1 VPDDPG
7 KRRRALERF
16 ERSTTRISGFG
27 DVGAQGVDAAD
38 VLRRGRG
45 VAPEAVDQSSTQP
58 PGPSGQA
65 QPAEAVAIVRAHL
78 LDPLAVAEETLRAI
92 RNGEVD
98 ALVVGDGASSDRQ
111 VFTLASA
118 DRLYRMFVENMRDG
132 VATVSAS
139 GTVLYGNRRLAELLA
154 LPLEHILGSSITSF
168 IPDRDPAELREIGER
183 TGAAGTIE
191 TDLLASGGERI
202 PVRVNTSTL
211 EVDSAVVL
219 CLTFADLTEQNAQRS
234 EIDRL
239 GRAQTKR
246 MLELENAHT
255 ALAEQATHDAL
266 TGLPN
271 RILLI
276 DRITQALALAR
287 RSGQSTG
294 LLFVDL
300 DRFKLINDT
309 RGHAAGDSV
318 LRQVA
323 ERLLSVVRPMDSV
336 SRLGGDE
343 FVVLL
348 PGMENAAG
356 AVAVANRIAA
366 AINVPIQLDHG
377 TVPVKASIG
386 ISVTDA
392 NHFEHDPSPDSLLQH
407 ADTAMYYAKSLGGS
421 RTELFDGES
430 TRNILENGPD
440 AWSVRIREALD
451 EGRFVL
457 HSQPIVEL
465 ASGSVVQEE
474 LLLRMLDR
482 AGELIPPLAFLPTA
496 EKCGLITEIDQ
507 WVITQA
513 AKIAARGPAVAV
525 NLSATSAG
533 DPGVLDLIERELH
546 HHGTDPGKLVFE
558 ITETALMQNLDRA
571 RLFAERLVALGCRF
585 ALDDF
590 GTGYASFTYLKRLPV
605 QYLKIDIDFVRE
617 LSHNLQDMS
626 VVRAIVGLAGDF
638 GQRTIAE
645 GIEDEQTA
653 NALRGLNVSFGQGY
667 LYGRPSP
674 ISLNGVGNTVAS
686 IH

>member
-1 VPDDPG
+1 MTPQPS
-7 KRRRALERF
+7 
-16 ERSTTRISGFG
+16 RSSEL
-27 DVGAQGVDAAD
+27 V
-38 VLRRGRG
+38 
-45 VAPEAVDQSSTQP
+45 
-58 PGPSGQA
+58 
-65 QPAEAVAIVRAHL
+65 QPAVASTIGRPHV
-78 LDPLAVAEETLRAI
+78 LDPLTVAEETLRAI
-92 RNGEVD
+92 RDGEVD
-98 ALVVGDGASSDRQ
+98 ALVVGDGGLSDRQ
-111 VFTLASA
+111 VFTLATA

-132 VATVSAS
+132 VATVSES
-139 GTVLYGNRRLAELLA
+139 GIVLYANRRLAELLA
-154 LPLEHILGSSITSF
+154 LPLAQILGSAIASF

-183 TGAAGTIE
+183 AGAEGTIE
-191 TDLLASGGERI
+191 TDLLTSGGERI

-211 EVDSAVVL
+211 DVDSAVVL
-219 CLTFADLTEQNAQRS
+219 CLTFADLTHQNAQRR
-234 EIDRL
+234 EIERL
-239 GRAQTKR
+239 GRAQANR
-246 MLELENAHT
+246 MLELENAQA
-255 ALAEQATHDAL
+255 ALTEQATHDAL

-300 DRFKLINDT
+300 DRFKRINDT

-323 ERLLSVVRPMDSV
+323 QRLVSVVRPMDSV

-348 PGMENAAG
+348 PAVADAEG
-356 AVAVANRIAA
+356 AVLVANRIAA
-366 AINVPIQLDHG
+366 TINVPIQLDHG
-377 TVPVKASIG
+377 TVPVQASIG

-392 NHFEHDPSPDSLLQH
+392 KRVDHDPTPESLLQH

-421 RTELFDGES
+421 RTELFDAES
-430 TRNILENGPD
+430 THNILENGPD

-451 EGRFVL
+451 QGRFVL

-465 ASGSVVQEE
+465 ASGSVAQEE
-474 LLLRMLDR
+474 LLLRMVDS

-513 AKIAARGPAVAV
+513 TKIAAGGPTVAV
-525 NLSATSAG
+525 NLSATSVG

-546 HHGTDPGKLVFE
+546 YHGTDPGKLVFE
-558 ITETALMQNLDRA
+558 LTETALMQNLDRA

-605 QYLKIDIDFVRE
+605 QYLKIDIEFVRE
-617 LSHNLQDMS
+617 LSHNLHDVS

-645 GIEDEQTA
+645 GVEDEQTA
-653 NALRGLNVSFGQGY
+653 EALRALNVSFGQGY
-667 LYGRPSP
+667 HYGRPSP
-674 ISLNGVGNTVAS
+674 IDLNGSGNAVAS
-686 IH
+686 TR

>member
-1 VPDDPG
+1 MAR
-7 KRRRALERF
+7 K
-16 ERSTTRISGFG
+16 
-27 DVGAQGVDAAD
+27 
-38 VLRRGRG
+38 
-45 VAPEAVDQSSTQP
+45 AVDQSRTQP
-58 PGPSGQA
+58 PQSPGPA
-65 QPAEAVAIVRAHL
+65 QLAEAVMIGRRHV

-111 VFTLASA
+111 VFTLATA

-132 VATVSAS
+132 VATVSES
-139 GTVLYGNRRLAELLA
+139 GIVLYANRRLAELLA
-154 LPLEHILGSSITSF
+154 LPLPDILGSPIASF
-168 IPDRDPAELREIGER
+168 IPDRDPAELRELGER
-183 TGAAGTIE
+183 AGAEGTIE

-202 PVRVNTSTL
+202 PVRVSTSTL
-211 EVDSAVVL
+211 DVDSAVVL
-219 CLTFADLTEQNAQRS
+219 CLTFADLTHQNAQRR
-234 EIDRL
+234 EIERL
-239 GRAQTKR
+239 SRAQAKR
-246 MLELENAHT
+246 MLELESAQT
-255 ALAEQATHDAL
+255 ALTEQATHDAL

-271 RILLI
+271 RMLLV

-323 ERLLSVVRPMDSV
+323 QRLVSVVRPMDSV

-348 PGMENAAG
+348 PAVADAGG
-356 AVAVANRIAA
+356 AVTVANRIAA

-377 TVPVKASIG
+377 TVPVQASIG

-392 NHFEHDPSPDSLLQH
+392 KRLERDPTPDSLLQH

-421 RTELFDGES
+421 RTELFDAQS
-430 TRNILENGPD
+430 THNILENGPD

-451 EGRFVL
+451 QGRFVL
-457 HSQPIVEL
+457 HAQPIVEL
-465 ASGSVVQEE
+465 ASGDVAQEE
-474 LLLRMLDR
+474 LLLRMVDH

-513 AKIAARGPAVAV
+513 TKIAARGPTVAV

-558 ITETALMQNLDRA
+558 LTETALMQNLDRA

-617 LSHNLQDMS
+617 LSHNLQDVS

-653 NALRGLNVSFGQGY
+653 EALRDLNVGLGQGY
-667 LYGRPSP
+667 HYGRPGP
-674 ISLNGVGNTVAS
+674 IDLNTAGNAVAS
-686 IH
+686 TN

>member
-1 VPDDPG
+1 MA
-7 KRRRALERF
+7 R
-16 ERSTTRISGFG
+16 
-27 DVGAQGVDAAD
+27 
-38 VLRRGRG
+38 
-45 VAPEAVDQSSTQP
+45 EAVDQSATQP
-58 PGPSGQA
+58 PRSSGRV
-65 QPAEAVAIVRAHL
+65 QPADAVTTGRPHVL
-78 LDPLAVAEETLRAI
+78 QPLAVAEETLRAI

-98 ALVVGDGASSDRQ
+98 ALVVGDGASSDPQ

-132 VATVSAS
+132 VATVSES
-139 GTVLYGNRRLAELLA
+139 GIVLYANRRLAELLA
-154 LPLEHILGSSITSF
+154 LPLPHILGSAIASF

-183 TGAAGTIE
+183 AGTEGTIE

-211 EVDSAVVL
+211 DMDSAVVL
-219 CLTFADLTEQNAQRS
+219 CLTFADLTHQNAQRR
-234 EIDRL
+234 EIERL
-239 GRAQTKR
+239 GRAQAKR
-246 MLELENAHT
+246 MLELEKAQT
-255 ALAEQATHDAL
+255 ALTEQATHDAL

-287 RSGQSTG
+287 RSGQSTA

-309 RGHAAGDSV
+309 RGHAVGDSV

-323 ERLLSVVRPMDSV
+323 QRLLSVVRPMDSV

-348 PGMENAAG
+348 P
-356 AVAVANRIAA
+356 AVANPGGAMALANRIAA
-366 AINVPIQLDHG
+366 AINVPVQLDQG
-377 TVPVKASIG
+377 TVPVQASIG

-392 NHFEHDPSPDSLLQH
+392 KCLEHDPTPDSLLQH

-421 RTELFDGES
+421 RTELFDAES
-430 TRNILENGPD
+430 THNILENGPD

-451 EGRFVL
+451 QGRFVL

-465 ASGSVVQEE
+465 ATGGVVQEE
-474 LLLRMLDR
+474 LLLRMVDR
-482 AGELIPPLAFLPTA
+482 GGELISPLAFLPTA

-513 AKIAARGPAVAV
+513 TAIAAGGPTVAV

-546 HHGTDPGKLVFE
+546 RHGTDPGKLVFE
-558 ITETALMQNLDRA
+558 LTETALMQNLDRA

-617 LSHNLQDMS
+617 LSHNLQDVS

-653 NALRGLNVSFGQGY
+653 EVLRDLNVGLGQGY
-667 LYGRPSP
+667 HYGRPGP
-674 ISLNGVGNTVAS
+674 IDLNGADSAVAS
-686 IH
+686 LVDGN

>member
-1 VPDDPG
+1 MTP
-7 KRRRALERF
+7 KR
-16 ERSTTRISGFG
+16 
-27 DVGAQGVDAAD
+27 
-38 VLRRGRG
+38 
-45 VAPEAVDQSSTQP
+45 
-58 PGPSGQA
+58 
-65 QPAEAVAIVRAHL
+65 AEARNPHVF
-78 LDPLAVAEETLRAI
+78 DPLAVAEETLRAI

-98 ALVVGDGASSDRQ
+98 ALVVGDGAPSDRQ
-111 VFTLASA
+111 VFTLATA

-132 VATVSAS
+132 VATVSES
-139 GTVLYGNRRLAELLA
+139 GIVLYANRRLAELLA
-154 LPLEHILGSSITSF
+154 LPLPQILGSAIASF
-168 IPDRDPAELREIGER
+168 IPDRGPAELRELGER
-183 TGAAGTIE
+183 AGAEGTTE
-191 TDLLASGGERI
+191 TDLLSSGGERI
-202 PVRVNTSTL
+202 PVRVGASTL
-211 EVDSAVVL
+211 DVDSAVVL
-219 CLTFADLTEQNAQRS
+219 CLTFADLTHQNAQRR
-234 EIDRL
+234 EIERL
-239 GRAQTKR
+239 GRAQANR
-246 MLELENAHT
+246 MLELENAQL
-255 ALAEQATHDAL
+255 ALTEQATHDAL

-271 RILLI
+271 RILLV

-300 DRFKLINDT
+300 DRFKRINDT

-323 ERLLSVVRPMDSV
+323 ERLVSVVRPMDSV

-348 PGMENAAG
+348 PAVANAEG
-356 AVAVANRIAA
+356 AVEVANRIAA

-377 TVPVKASIG
+377 TVPVQASIG

-392 NHFEHDPSPDSLLQH
+392 KHFDHDPTPDSLLQH

-421 RTELFDGES
+421 RTELFDAES
-430 TRNILENGPD
+430 THNILENGPD

-465 ASGSVVQEE
+465 ASGSVAQEE
-474 LLLRMLDR
+474 LLLRMVDR
-482 AGELIPPLAFLPTA
+482 GGELVPPLAFLPTA

-513 AKIAARGPAVAV
+513 TKIAAHGPTVAV

-533 DPGVLDLIERELH
+533 DPGVLDLIEREIH

-558 ITETALMQNLDRA
+558 LTETALMQNLDRA
-571 RLFAERLVALGCRF
+571 RLFAEHLVALGCRF

-617 LSHNLQDMS
+617 LSHNLQDVS

-638 GQRTIAE
+638 GQSTIAE

-653 NALRGLNVSFGQGY
+653 EALRGLNVSFGQGY
-667 LYGRPSP
+667 HYGRPGP
-674 ISLNGVGNTVAS
+674 IKLNGARKAVAS
-686 IH
+686 TR

>member
-1 VPDDPG
+1 MTP
-7 KRRRALERF
+7 A
-16 ERSTTRISGFG
+16 
-27 DVGAQGVDAAD
+27 DA
-38 VLRRGRG
+38 VTIGRPH
-45 VAPEAVDQSSTQP
+45 V
-58 PGPSGQA
+58 
-65 QPAEAVAIVRAHL
+65 

-98 ALVVGDGASSDRQ
+98 ALVVGDGASSERQ
-111 VFTLASA
+111 VFTLATA

-132 VATVSAS
+132 VATVAES
-139 GTVLYGNRRLAELLA
+139 GIVLYANRRLAELLA
-154 LPLEHILGSSITSF
+154 LPLPDILGSAIASF
-168 IPDRDPAELREIGER
+168 IPDHDPAELREIGER
-183 TGAAGTIE
+183 AGAAGTIE
-191 TDLLASGGERI
+191 TDLLASGGKRI
-202 PVRVNTSTL
+202 PVRVNSSTL

-219 CLTFADLTEQNAQRS
+219 CLTFADLTHQNAQRR
-234 EIDRL
+234 EIERL
-239 GRAQTKR
+239 GRAQAKR
-246 MLELENAHT
+246 MLELEKAQT
-255 ALAEQATHDAL
+255 ALTEQATHDAL

-323 ERLLSVVRPMDSV
+323 QRLLSVVRPMDSV

-348 PGMENAAG
+348 PAVENAGG
-356 AVAVANRIAA
+356 AVAVAHRIAA

-377 TVPVKASIG
+377 TVPVQASIG

-392 NHFEHDPSPDSLLQH
+392 KRLEHDPDPDSLLQH

-421 RTELFDGES
+421 RTELFDAES
-430 TRNILENGPD
+430 THNILENGPD

-451 EGRFVL
+451 QGRFVL

-465 ASGSVVQEE
+465 ASGSVAQEE
-474 LLLRMLDR
+474 LLLRMVDR

>member
-1 VPDDPG
+1 V
-7 KRRRALERF
+7 
-16 ERSTTRISGFG
+16 
-27 DVGAQGVDAAD
+27 
-38 VLRRGRG
+38 
-45 VAPEAVDQSSTQP
+45 TQP
-58 PGPSGQA
+58 SADAPRPSGQA
-65 QPAEAVAIVRAHL
+65 RPPEAVTIGRPHI
-78 LDPLAVAEETLRAI
+78 LDPLTVAEETLRAI

-118 DRLYRMFVENMRDG
+118 DRLYRTFVENMRDG
-132 VATVSAS
+132 VATVSES
-139 GTVLYGNRRLAELLA
+139 GIVLYANRRLAELLA
-154 LPLEHILGSSITSF
+154 LPLPSILGSAITSF
-168 IPDRDPAELREIGER
+168 IPDRDPAELREIGAR
-183 TGAAGTIE
+183 AGAAGTIE

-202 PVRVNTSTL
+202 PVRVNTSPL
-211 EVDSAVVL
+211 DVDSAVVL
-219 CLTFADLTEQNAQRS
+219 CLTFADLTHQNGQRR

-246 MLELENAHT
+246 MLELET
-255 ALAEQATHDAL
+255 AQAALTEQATHDAL

-323 ERLLSVVRPMDSV
+323 ERLQSVVRPMDSV

-348 PGMENAAG
+348 PAINDAAG
-356 AVAVANRIAA
+356 AVVVANRVAA
-366 AINVPIQLDHG
+366 VINVPIQLDHG
-377 TVPVKASIG
+377 TVSVRASIG

-392 NHFEHDPSPDSLLQH
+392 KRLDDDPSPDSLLQH

-421 RTELFDGES
+421 RTELFDAQS
-430 TRNILENGPD
+430 THNILENGPA

-474 LLLRMLDR
+474 LLLRMVDR
-482 AGELIPPLAFLPTA
+482 AGGLIPPLAFLPTA

-507 WVITQA
+507 WVIRQA
-513 AKIAARGPAVAV
+513 TKFAAGGPTVAI

-533 DPGVLDLIERELH
+533 DPSVLDLIERELH

-558 ITETALMQNLDRA
+558 ITETALMQNLDRT

-617 LSHNLQDMS
+617 LSHNLQDVS
-626 VVRAIVGLAGDF
+626 VVRAIVGLADDF

-653 NALRGLNVSFGQGY
+653 DTLRDLNVSFGQGY
-667 LYGRPSP
+667 HYGRPSP
-674 ISLNGVGNTVAS
+674 MELNGLGNAVVS

>member
-1 VPDDPG
+1 
-7 KRRRALERF
+7 
-16 ERSTTRISGFG
+16 
-27 DVGAQGVDAAD
+27 
-38 VLRRGRG
+38 
-45 VAPEAVDQSSTQP
+45 
-58 PGPSGQA
+58 
-65 QPAEAVAIVRAHL
+65 
-78 LDPLAVAEETLRAI
+78 
-92 RNGEVD
+92 
-98 ALVVGDGASSDRQ
+98 
-111 VFTLASA
+111 
-118 DRLYRMFVENMRDG
+118 
-132 VATVSAS
+132 
-139 GTVLYGNRRLAELLA
+139 
-154 LPLEHILGSSITSF
+154 
-168 IPDRDPAELREIGER
+168 
-183 TGAAGTIE
+183 
-191 TDLLASGGERI
+191 
-202 PVRVNTSTL
+202 
-211 EVDSAVVL
+211 
-219 CLTFADLTEQNAQRS
+219 
-234 EIDRL
+234 
-239 GRAQTKR
+239 
-246 MLELENAHT
+246 MLELEKAQT
-255 ALAEQATHDAL
+255 ALTEQATHDAL

-271 RILLI
+271 RILLV
-276 DRITQALALAR
+276 DRINQALALAR

-300 DRFKLINDT
+300 DRFKRINDT
-309 RGHAAGDSV
+309 LGHAVGDSV

-323 ERLLSVVRPMDSV
+323 QRLLSVVRPMDSV

-348 PGMENAAG
+348 PAVANAGG

-377 TVPVKASIG
+377 TVPVQASIG

-392 NHFEHDPSPDSLLQH
+392 KRFDHDPAPDSLLQH
-407 ADTAMYYAKSLGGS
+407 ADMAMYYAKSLGGS
-421 RTELFDGES
+421 RTELFDAES
-430 TRNILENGPD
+430 THNILENGPD

-451 EGRFVL
+451 QGRFVL
-457 HSQPIVEL
+457 HSQPIIEL
-465 ASGSVVQEE
+465 ASGSVAQEE
-474 LLLRMLDR
+474 LLLRMVDR
-482 AGELIPPLAFLPTA
+482 TGELIPPLAFLPTA

-513 AKIAARGPAVAV
+513 TKIAARGSTVAV

-546 HHGTDPGKLVFE
+546 RHGTDPGKLVFE
-558 ITETALMQNLDRA
+558 LTETALMQNLDRA

-617 LSHNLQDMS
+617 LAHNLQDVS

-653 NALRGLNVSFGQGY
+653 DALRDLNVSFGQGY

-674 ISLNGVGNTVAS
+674 IKPNGVGKVVAS
-686 IH
+686 IR